1 MSTVKSS
8 QLNAVSTGARAG
20 AAAAVASGS
29 APVAPSDDS
38 SDVKF
43 CALDNPEC
51 EACQ

>member
-1 MSTVKSS
+1 VSS
-8 QLNAVSTGARAG
+8 GARSG
-20 AAAAVASGS
+20 AAAVASS
-29 APVAPSDDS
+29 AATAAAPSDDA

>member
-1 MSTVKSS
+1 VSASASSTAS
-8 QLNAVSTGARAG
+8 
-20 AAAAVASGS
+20 AAPASDEL
-29 APVAPSDDS
+29 A

>member
-1 MSTVKSS
+1 MKSG
-8 QLNAVSTGARAG
+8 QLNAVSNGARSGVGVERSERG
-20 AAAAVASGS
+20 AAAQRA
-29 APVAPSDDS
+29 SDDAA

>member
-1 MSTVKSS
+1 
-8 QLNAVSTGARAG
+8 VSNGARSGASAG
-20 AAAAVASGS
+20 PSVTSTALPASDEL
-29 APVAPSDDS
+29 A

>member
-1 MSTVKSS
+1 VTAMTS
-8 QLNAVSTGARAG
+8 
-20 AAAAVASGS
+20 AA
-29 APVAPSDDS
+29 SDVDLA